1 MAKDQIFLDYASA
14 TPVDPQVLAV
24 MMPYFGDRFFNPS
37 SLYAAARD
45 LKADLYSARMV
56 VADLIQAHVDEIIFT
71 GSGTE
76 ADNLALRGICQSVQ
90 GGGHLIVSAIEHQ
103 AILATAQDLERQGWD
118 VTYLPVNEWGIV
130 ELSTLKQALRPETVL
145 VSIMLANNEIGT
157 IQPLREIAKVVHAHG
172 ALVHTDATQALSMLP
187 VSVRELGV
195 DMMTI
200 TSAKIYG
207 PKGAAALYVRRGT
220 ELHPTLTGG
229 FQEGGLRAGTENM
242 PALVGFAEACRLLMV
257 GREQQMTRIE
267 LLRDQLMA
275 AVLKIPHTKLNGSA
289 TDRLVNNLNVTF
301 EGVEGDM
308 LLLFLD
314 ELGIQVS
321 SGSACTAMSVSPSHV
336 LVALGR
342 SATEAKSSVRFTLG
356 WPTTAVEVE
365 YVLSKLPDLVA
376 KLRSRM

>member
-56 VADLIQAHVDEIIFT
+56 VDDLIQAHVDEIIFT

-145 VSIMLANNEIGT
+145 AQSDDSA
-157 IQPLREIAKVVHAHG
+157 HAVYCDTH
-172 ALVHTDATQALSMLP
+172 LNIP
-187 VSVRELGV
+187 ELF
-195 DMMTI
+195 
-200 TSAKIYG
+200 Y
-207 PKGAAALYVRRGT
+207 R
-220 ELHPTLTGG
+220 
-229 FQEGGLRAGTENM
+229 
-242 PALVGFAEACRLLMV
+242 
-257 GREQQMTRIE
+257 
-267 LLRDQLMA
+267 
-275 AVLKIPHTKLNGSA
+275 
-289 TDRLVNNLNVTF
+289 
-301 EGVEGDM
+301 
-308 LLLFLD
+308 
-314 ELGIQVS
+314 
-321 SGSACTAMSVSPSHV
+321 
-336 LVALGR
+336 
-342 SATEAKSSVRFTLG
+342 
-356 WPTTAVEVE
+356 
-365 YVLSKLPDLVA
+365 
-376 KLRSRM
+376 

>member
-45 LKADLYSARMV
+45 VKADLHLARLV
-56 VADLIQAHVDEIIFT
+56 VADLIQAHVDEIVFVS
-71 GSGTE
+71 SGTE
-76 ADNLALRGICQSVQ
+76 ADNLALRGICQSAQ
-90 GGGHLIVSAIEHQ
+90 RGKHLIVSAIEHQ
-103 AILATAQDLERQGWD
+103 AILATAQDLERQGWS
-118 VTYLPVNEWGIV
+118 VTYLPVNDQGIV
-130 ELSTLKQALRPETVL
+130 ELSTLKQALRPDTVL

-157 IQPLREIAKVVHAHG
+157 IQPLREIAKLVHAHG

-187 VSVRELGV
+187 VSIRQLGV
-195 DMMTI
+195 DLMTI

-207 PKGAAALYVRRGT
+207 PKGAAALYVRRGIK
-220 ELHPTLTGG
+220 LHSALTGG

-242 PALVGFAEACRLLMV
+242 PAIVGFAEACRLLMV
-257 GREQQMTRIE
+257 GREQQMMRIE
-267 LLRDQLMA
+267 MLRDQLLA
-275 AVLKIPHTKLNGSA
+275 GVLEIPHTKLNGSA
-289 TDRLVNNLNVTF
+289 ANRLVNNLNVTF
-301 EGVEGDM
+301 EGFEGDM
-308 LLLFLD
+308 LLMFLD

-342 SATEAKSSVRFTLG
+342 SAVEAKSSVRFTLG
-356 WPTTAVEVE
+356 WPTTAEEIE

-376 KLRSRM
+376 KLRSRF